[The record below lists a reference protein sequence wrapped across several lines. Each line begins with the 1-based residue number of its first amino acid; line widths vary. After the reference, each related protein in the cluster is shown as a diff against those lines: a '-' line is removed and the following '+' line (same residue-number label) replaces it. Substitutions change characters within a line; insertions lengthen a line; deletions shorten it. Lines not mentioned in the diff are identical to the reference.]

1 MSQSAAV
8 PEPTTLGALRAD
20 GYPDRTVKEELR
32 ANLVERLRAGEPL
45 ATGIVGFDD
54 TVLPDLER
62 ALLAGQ
68 DLILLGERGQ
78 AKTRLVRL
86 LTELLDAHAPVI
98 AGCEI
103 GCSPYHPTCAHCRR
117 FATEHG
123 DELEVVWADRQR
135 RFAEKLATPDTSVA
149 DLIGD
154 VDPIKVA
161 EGRTLGDEETI
172 HWGLVP
178 RHHRGIVAINEL
190 PDLPERIQVALLNVL
205 EERDVQV
212 RGYSLRLPLDI
223 LLVATANP
231 DDYTNRGR
239 IISPLK
245 DRFGAQVRTHYPRTA
260 AEEVA
265 IVRAEAIGP
274 PGEVAVHVP
283 AFLDE
288 VLAELTHGLRESP
301 EINQRSGVSVRFT
314 IGAHET
320 LVAGA
325 VRRAAR
331 TGAPVAVPRVIDLR
345 AVVPAALGRVE
356 FDLLEEGRELEIVDQ
371 ALGRALLVVWR
382 RHLAGEDLRGLLE
395 RFEAEQL
402 TVETGDLV
410 AGTEV
415 LAAFGERIDGLAGWM
430 GRLGEPDRGGAPED
444 PEVAASVV
452 EFVLEGL
459 HLGRRLNRDELEGA
473 TTYTGRDEPGG
484 GTDPRGGDPRRWDG

>member
-1 MSQSAAV
+1 MGVGVA
-8 PEPTTLGALRAD
+8 TTLAELRAA
-20 GYPDRTVKEELR
+20 GYQDRTVKEEVR
-32 ANLVERLRAGEPL
+32 ANLVARLRSGRPL
-45 ATGIVGFDD
+45 TTGIVGYDD
-54 TVLPDLER
+54 TVLPELER

-78 AKTRLVRL
+78 AKTRLVRRL
-86 LTELLDAHAPVI
+86 VDLLDASAPIV

-103 GCSPYHPTCAHCRR
+103 NCSPYHPTCGHCRR
-117 FATEHG
+117 LATELG
-123 DELEVVWADRQR
+123 DDLPVVWIDRDR
-135 RFAEKLATPDTSVA
+135 RFAEKLATPDTAVA

-212 RGYSLRLPLDI
+212 RGYSLRLPLDL

-245 DRFGAQVRTHYPRTA
+245 DRFGAQVRTHYPRTID
-260 AEEVA
+260 EEVE
-265 IVRAEAIGP
+265 IVLAEAAAP
-274 PGEVAVHVP
+274 PSDVPVHVP
-283 AFLDE
+283 RFLDE
-288 VLAELTHGLRESP
+288 VLAELTRTLRASP

-331 TGAPVAVPRVIDLR
+331 TGAPVAVPRVVDLR

-356 FDLLEEGRELEIVDQ
+356 FELLEEGRELEVVEH
-371 ALGRALLVVWR
+371 ALARALLTVWR
-382 RHLAGEDLRGLLE
+382 RHLGGEDLGGLLA
-395 RFEAEQL
+395 RFDAGELA
-402 TVETGDLV
+402 VETGDLV
-410 AGTEV
+410 PGAAV
-415 LAAFGERIDGLAGWM
+415 LGAFGGRVDGLARWMRRLDELEDAAARAGGWE
-430 GRLGEPDRGGAPED
+430 GDRPGED

-459 HLGRRLNRDELEGA
+459 HLGRRLNRDDLPPAGGGDA
-473 TTYTGRDEPGG
+473 TVRYGGRD
-484 GTDPRGGDPRRWDG
+484 RGGV